1 MNKKQENKKIK
12 LFLGAYVNFPN
23 AQNINCDHIA
33 RYIDKDK
40 FEVHTMYTDKMPIN
54 KQEYKNLGIHL
65 HRLIHHRFIWYW
77 CKWLTMFFGKYDIYY
92 LPKTEPM
99 DWSFAKLFKGR
110 QSRFVASVEGVVTDT
125 ENNSPEFVY
134 YYTELMDSAFAI
146 SKCIA
151 GSVKEKWNYDMPVL
165 PLGVD
170 PIELEITQKQSLKNI
185 IWVGNIKA
193 NKRPMYL
200 VECAKRFP
208 DIRFTMIGDG
218 DMQSAV
224 EEEIN
229 NHKLTNVKLTGR
241 IPNSQVYEHMK
252 NNDLFLMTSKN
263 EGLPKVIQ
271 EAAQCG
277 IPSIYIGECYDVD
290 FIESGVNGIK
300 VMNIEEMID
309 RIQFLLDTPQ
319 ELSKMS
325 QRAIESVQDYLWPNL
340 IEDYEQY
347 FINIY
352 NENKRKSV

>member
-92 LPKTEPM
+92 LPKREDM
-99 DWSFAKLFKGR
+99 DESISKLYRGKQGV
-110 QSRFVASVEGVVTDT
+110 FVASVENVIEQQ
-125 ENNSPEFVY
+125 ENNDAKFRNY
-134 YYTELMDSAFAI
+134 FLKLMDHSFAI
-146 SKCIA
+146 SDCIA
-151 GSVKEKWNYDMPVL
+151 QTVKKYWDVDMPVL
-165 PLGVD
+165 HLGID
-170 PIELEITQKQSLKNI
+170 PIEAQLKEKKDIKNI
-185 IWVGNIKA
+185 IWVGSLIER
-193 NKRPMYL
+193 KRPL
-200 VECAKRFP
+200 LLLECAKKFP
-208 DIRFTMIGDG
+208 SINFTMIGDG
-218 DMQSAV
+218 DVQNIVKA
-224 EEEIN
+224 EISKHN
-229 NHKLTNVKLTGR
+229 LTNVTLTGR
-241 IPNSQVYEHMK
+241 IPNNEVYELMAK
-252 NNDLFLMTSKN
+252 NDLLLMTSRN

-271 EAAQCG
+271 EAALLG
-277 IPSIYIGECYDVD
+277 LPSIYIGECYDVD

>member
-1 MNKKQENKKIK
+1 MSKKNKKIK

-33 RYIDKDK
+33 RYIDKEK

-54 KQEYKNLGIHL
+54 KQEYKKLGIHL

-99 DWSFAKLFKGR
+99 DWSFAKLFKGKKCK
-110 QSRFVASVEGVVTDT
+110 FVGSVEGVVTDT
-125 ENNSPEFVY
+125 ENNSPEFIY
-134 YYTELMDSAFAI
+134 YYTKLMDNSFAI

-151 GSVKEKWNYDMPVL
+151 ESVKEKWKYDMPVL

-170 PIELEITQKQSLKNI
+170 PMDIEFEHKECLKNI

-200 VECAKRFP
+200 IECAKRFP
-208 DIRFTMIGDG
+208 SINFTMIGDG
-218 DMQSAV
+218 DIQDAV
-224 EEEIN
+224 KEEIRKHN
-229 NHKLTNVKLTGR
+229 LQNVKLTGR
-241 IPNSQVYEHMK
+241 ISNSKVYENMRK
-252 NNDLFLMTSKN
+252 NDLFLMTSKN

-277 IPSIYIGECYDVD
+277 LPSIYIGECYDVD
-290 FIESGVNGIK
+290 FIESGINGIK
-300 VMNIEEMID
+300 VMNLEEMIEK
-309 RIQFLLDTPQ
+309 IQFLIDNPEKLQ
-319 ELSKMS
+319 NMS
-325 QRAIESVQDYLWPNL
+325 QNAIESVQEYLWPNL
-340 IEDYEQY
+340 IKDYEHY
-347 FINIY
+347 FTKVY
-352 NENKRKSV
+352 NENKGQNV